1 MTDIKPIRSAD
12 DHRAALD
19 EIEVL
24 FGARPG
30 TPEADRL
37 EVLTILA
44 AAWEARH
51 FPLDGSDPVDALSF
65 AMKAQG
71 RTQSDLAATLNSRS
85 RASEILNR
93 RRALTPD
100 MIAAI
105 SSAWSIP
112 AAALGGRAGR
122 QECPEARRT
131 AFPGAA
137 PQGGHLS

>member
-1 MTDIKPIRSAD
+1 MTEIKPIRSAD
-12 DHRAALD
+12 DHRAVLD

-24 FGARPG
+24 FGAQPG
-30 TPEADRL
+30 TPQADRL

-51 FPLDGSDPVDALSF
+51 FPLDDADPVDALTF

-71 RTQSDLAATLNSRS
+71 RTQSDLAATLKSRS

-93 RRALTPD
+93 RRALTAD
-100 MIAAI
+100 MIDAI

-112 AAALGGRAGR
+112 AAALGGRR
-122 QECPEARRT
+122 
-131 AFPGAA
+131 
-137 PQGGHLS
+137 LS